1 MFKRTRLKLILVMQL
16 LAPTLPIAP
25 YLAQRYGLEQAFM
38 LAVVTELVGAWSG
51 QVVVEEQRLYGRAL
65 CFTRQHQGQL
75 LSQLSAIGV
84 LQVAPAGNGMV
95 RIELQLELTQ
105 NLEPEIETEPF
116 KALDESHAIDNPVA
130 SERPSMAGFGGWR
143 RDAGDGDELSRLFA
157 AKEAQHQHLCHMD
170 IEWKPSVNIVKV
182 LAQQH
187 QISEAFVL
195 GIKDEFVVYYMDKG
209 RRETPGGWD
218 QKFLKWVKKEQIQQQ
233 TAQARAQRQTQQQT
247 NPSNEEARYAA
258 KQRRRNI
265 TAKVLDINNTD
276 W

>member
-1 MFKRTRLKLILVMQL
+1 MPSM
-16 LAPTLPIAP
+16 APNLSIAP
-25 YLAQRYGLEQAFM
+25 HLAQRYGLEQAVM
-38 LAVVTELVGAWSG
+38 LAVVTELVGAWHG

-65 CFTRQHQGQL
+65 CLTRQHQGQL
-75 LSQLSAIGV
+75 LSQLSSIGL
-84 LQVAPAGNGMV
+84 LQVVPAGDGMV
-95 RIELQLELTQ
+95 RIELQLTQ
-105 NLEPEIETEPF
+105 DQMGTHQEP
-116 KALDESHAIDNPVA
+116 LVESAQPPLVPLVP
-130 SERPSMAGFGGWR
+130 SSKPSMGGFGGWR
-143 RDAGDGDELSRLFA
+143 RDVGEGDELSRLFA

-170 IEWKPSVNIVKV
+170 LEWKLSANIVKV

-187 QISEAFVL
+187 QISEAFAL

-218 QKFLKWVKKEQIQQQ
+218 QKFLKWVKKEQVHQQ

-247 NPSNEEARYAA
+247 NSSNEEAKYAA

>member
-1 MFKRTRLKLILVMQL
+1 MSL
-16 LAPTLPIAP
+16 LAPNLSIAP
-25 YLAQRYGLEQAFM
+25 YLAKHYGLEQAVM
-38 LAVVTELVGAWSG
+38 LAVVSELVGAWNG
-51 QVVVEEQRLYGRAL
+51 QVVIEEQRLYGRAI

-75 LSQLSAIGV
+75 LSELSSLGL
-84 LQVAPAGNGMV
+84 LQVAPAGEGRV
-95 RIELQLELTQ
+95 RIELHLLKDQPLPLHSNTQ
-105 NLEPEIETEPF
+105 GGNHDHNQSNGSPEVEIIP
-116 KALDESHAIDNPVA
+116 LVESPK
-130 SERPSMAGFGGWR
+130 PSMGGFGGWR
-143 RDAGDGDELSRLFA
+143 RDVGEGDELSRLFA

-170 IEWKPSVNIVKV
+170 LEWKISANIIKV

-187 QISEAFVL
+187 QISEAFAL

-218 QKFLKWVKKEQIQQQ
+218 QKFLKWVKKEQVHQQ

-247 NPSNEEARYAA
+247 NSSNEEARYAA

-265 TAKVLDINNTD
+265 TANVLDINNTD

>member
-1 MFKRTRLKLILVMQL
+1 MQL
-16 LAPTLPIAP
+16 SAPNLSIAP
-25 YLAQRYGLEQAFM
+25 HLAQRYGLEQAVM

-65 CFTRQHQGQL
+65 CLTRQHQGQL
-75 LSQLSAIGV
+75 LSQLSAIGL

-95 RIELQLELTQ
+95 RIELQLE
-105 NLEPEIETEPF
+105 PEQSMVPDPPQ
-116 KALDESHAIDNPVA
+116 AMIDPVA
-130 SERPSMAGFGGWR
+130 SERASMGGFGGWR
-143 RDAGDGDELSRLFA
+143 RDAGEGDELSRLFA

-170 IEWKPSVNIVKV
+170 IEWEPSVNIVRV

-218 QKFLKWVKKEQIQQQ
+218 QKFLKWVKKEQVQQQ

-258 KQRRRNI
+258 QQRRRNI

>member
-1 MFKRTRLKLILVMQL
+1 MGLRIRLKLTLVMPL
-16 LAPTLPIAP
+16 SAPNLPISP
-25 YLAQRYGLEQAFM
+25 HLAQRYGLEQAVM

-65 CFTRQHQGQL
+65 CLTRQHQGQL
-75 LSQLSAIGV
+75 LSQLSSIGL
-84 LQVAPAGNGMV
+84 LQVAPAGEGMV
-95 RIELQLELTQ
+95 RIELQLMSDQSLSIGQ
-105 NLEPEIETEPF
+105 V
-116 KALDESHAIDNPVA
+116 ADESESEPVINPV
-130 SERPSMAGFGGWR
+130 PSPTAAMGGFGGWR
-143 RDAGDGDELSRLFA
+143 RDVGEGDELSRLFA
-157 AKEAQHQHLCHMD
+157 AKEAQHQHMCHMD
-170 IEWKPSVNIVKV
+170 LEWKLSANIVKV

-187 QISEAFVL
+187 QISEAFAL

-218 QKFLKWVKKEQIQQQ
+218 QKFLKWVKKEQVHQQ

-247 NPSNEEARYAA
+247 NSSNEEARFAA

-265 TAKVLDINNTD
+265 TANVLDINNTD